1 LSLPAER
8 ISITCNSDSPGRD
21 KPCPYRSRFPMCGIT
36 GWANLNSRTS
46 PPEGAEELL
55 HAMCERMVHRGPDS
69 EGLMVASGV
78 ALGMRR
84 LAIIDLVTGEQPVY
98 NEDRSVAVIL
108 NGEIYNYRELRDDLE
123 KRGHSFRS
131 ASDTEVLPH
140 LYEEYGTEM
149 LQHLNGMF
157 AFALWD
163 AKRRRLLLARDRF
176 GEKPLYWGVFD
187 NTLLFAS
194 EPKVLLAYPAVRPSV
209 NLQAL
214 RQYLSFDY
222 VPAPLSIYEG
232 VNKLPAAHSLTLEDG
247 RIEVERYWRLSY
259 KKHEPV
265 PSEQE
270 AAEHLR
276 ELLADSVR
284 MRLVSDVPLGVL
296 LSGGIDSSMV
306 TALAVRASSETV
318 KTFSIS
324 FAEGSFDESTYA
336 RAVAKFLGT
345 DHHEERFS
353 ADLAAGLVSEIG
365 SWMDEPLSDPSL
377 LPTYLLSRF
386 TRKHVTV
393 ALGGDGGDE
402 LFAGYPMYLGHRLAE
417 LYAKVPRVLRRGLVE
432 PVVGMLPVKTKNLSF
447 DYRARRFV
455 SGADREP
462 VARHHTWFGSFT
474 PDEQRELL
482 TNEVQQAS
490 DGDVY
495 RDARAMCQDCDAS
508 DLIERMQCLD
518 TQLYLAED
526 ILTKVDRASMAV
538 SLEVRAPFL
547 DPRVAE
553 YAASL
558 PPKYKLRGRKSK
570 YILKQAASGLLPPFV
585 ARRRK
590 KGFGVPFA
598 EWLKGK
604 LRPLARDLL
613 SPERVRRAGV
623 FNPEYVARLQD
634 EHERGVANHRK
645 LLWTLLSFELWHESF
660 VETPR
665 RIETSVAS
673 RQ

>member
-1 LSLPAER
+1 
-8 ISITCNSDSPGRD
+8 
-21 KPCPYRSRFPMCGIT
+21 MCGIT
-36 GWANLNSRTS
+36 GWATLDSHTP

-69 EGLMVASGV
+69 EGLFASSGV

-84 LAIIDLVTGEQPVY
+84 LAIIDLVTGEQPVF
-98 NEDRSVAVIL
+98 NEDRSIAVVL
-108 NGEIYNYRELRDDLE
+108 NGEIYNYRELRANLE
-123 KRGHSFRS
+123 QRGHAFRS

-140 LYEEYGTEM
+140 LYEEYGDAMIRE
-149 LQHLNGMF
+149 LNGMF

-163 AKRRRLLLARDRF
+163 SRKRRLLIARDRF

-194 EPKVLLAYPAVRPSV
+194 EPKVLLAHPAVKPAL

-232 VNKLPAAHSLTLEDG
+232 INKLPAAHKLTLEDG
-247 RIEVERYWRLSY
+247 RVTVERYWQLSY
-259 KKHEPV
+259 KTVDPL
-265 PSEQE
+265 PSEDE

-276 ELLADSVR
+276 ELMADAVR

-296 LSGGIDSSMV
+296 LSGGVDSSTV
-306 TALAVRASSETV
+306 AALAVAASSEAV

-324 FAEGSFDESTYA
+324 FAEASFDESTYA
-336 RAVAKFLGT
+336 RGVAKFLGT
-345 DHHEERFS
+345 DHHEERLS
-353 ADLAAGLVSEIG
+353 ANLAANLVSEIG
-365 SWMDEPLSDPSL
+365 AWMDEPFSDPSL
-377 LPTYLLSRF
+377 VPTYLLSRF

-402 LFAGYPMYLGHRLAE
+402 LFAGYPMYAGLRWAE
-417 LYAKVPRVLRRGLVE
+417 FYKRVPRLLRTGIIE
-432 PVVGMLPVKTKNLSF
+432 PMVRLLPVKTKNLSF
-447 DYRARRFV
+447 DYKALRFIT
-455 SGADREP
+455 GAKYDA
-462 VARHHTWFGSFT
+462 VARHHVWFGSFT
-474 PDEQRELL
+474 PEEQLQLL
-482 TNEVQQAS
+482 TTEALAATDSEIYAQARQIAEECDS
-490 DGDVY
+490 D
-495 RDARAMCQDCDAS
+495 
-508 DLIERMQCLD
+508 DLVTRMQSVD
-518 TQLYLAED
+518 TRLYLAED

-553 YAASL
+553 FAASL
-558 PPKYKLRGRKSK
+558 PCHYKLRGHKTK
-570 YILKQAASGLLPPFV
+570 YILKKAVQGLLPPFV
-585 ARRRK
+585 TRRGK
-590 KGFGVPFA
+590 KGFGVPVA
-598 EWLKGK
+598 EWLKVK

-623 FNPEYVARLQD
+623 FNADYVARLQD

-645 LLWTLLSFELWHESF
+645 LLWTLLMFELWHESF

-665 RIETSVAS
+665 RIETSS
-673 RQ
+673 PR

>member
-1 LSLPAER
+1 
-8 ISITCNSDSPGRD
+8 
-21 KPCPYRSRFPMCGIT
+21 MCGIT
-36 GWANLNSRTS
+36 GWATLDSHA
-46 PPEGAEELL
+46 PPPDGARDLL

-69 EGLMVASGV
+69 EGLFVTTGA

-84 LAIIDLVTGEQPVY
+84 LAIIDLVTGEQPAF
-98 NEDRSVAVIL
+98 NEDKSVSVIL
-108 NGEIYNYRELRDDLE
+108 NGEIYNYRELRTLLE
-123 KRGHSFRS
+123 KRGHAFRS

-140 LYEEYGTEM
+140 LYEEFGDAMVSE
-149 LQHLNGMF
+149 LNGMF

-163 AKRRRLLLARDRF
+163 SRRRRLLIARDRF

-187 NTLLFAS
+187 KTLLFAS
-194 EPKVLLAYPAVRPSV
+194 EPKVLLAHPAVRPSL

-232 VNKLPAAHSLTLEDG
+232 INKLPAAHKLTLEGG
-247 RIEVERYWRLSY
+247 RVNVERYWRLNY
-259 KKHEPV
+259 ETKQPV
-265 PSEQE
+265 PSERE

-276 ELLADSVR
+276 ELLADAVR

-296 LSGGIDSSMV
+296 LSGGVDSSTV
-306 TALAVRASSETV
+306 AALAVRASSEAV

-324 FAEGSFDESTYA
+324 FAEASFDESAYA
-336 RAVAKFLGT
+336 RGVAKFLGT
-345 DHHEERFS
+345 DHHEERLS
-353 ADLAAGLVSEIG
+353 ANLAANLVSEIG
-365 SWMDEPLSDPSL
+365 SWMDEPFSDPSL
-377 LPTYLLSRF
+377 VPTYLLSRF

-402 LFAGYPMYLGHRLAE
+402 LFAGYQMYAGHRWAE
-417 LYAKVPRVLRRGLVE
+417 IYKHVPAALRRGIVE
-432 PVVGMLPVKTKNLSF
+432 PFVRFLPVKTKNLSF
-447 DYRARRFV
+447 DYKALRFV
-455 SGADREP
+455 TGANYDT
-462 VARHHTWFGSFT
+462 VARHHIWFGSFT
-474 PDEQRELL
+474 PDQQEQLL
-482 TNEVQQAS
+482 TPAALDAS
-490 DGDVY
+490 DGEIY
-495 RDARAMCQDCDAS
+495 ADARLIAEECEDN
-508 DLIERMQCLD
+508 DLVTRMQSVD
-518 TQLYLAED
+518 TRLYLAED

-558 PPKYKLRGRKSK
+558 PCNYKLRRLKTK
-570 YILKQAASGLLPPFV
+570 YILKKAVRDMLPGFV
-585 ARRRK
+585 TRRGK
-590 KGFGVPFA
+590 KGFGVPVA
-598 EWLKGK
+598 EWLKFN

-645 LLWTLLSFELWHESF
+645 LLWTLLMFELWHESF
-660 VETPR
+660 VETPK
-665 RIETSVAS
+665 RIETSVGS
-673 RQ
+673 R